1 MNDTPAVRSEV
12 SLKSEDALVLFKLY
26 EEAAEKTKAQAWSQ
40 TTWLLTL
47 NAGIIAFSLD
57 FYANHADTRG
67 ALLIECIA
75 AVVGI
80 VLCLFL
86 IYLLHELG
94 RHLSHY
100 WTTSNQIALAYHP
113 LTAFISKED
122 SEAARAPG
130 CRTPFPKF
138 CRRLQYLT
146 LLFLGAHVGWVCIAI
161 ALLPPHKRL

>member
-100 WTTSNQIALAYHP
+100 STTSDLYTLSHHHP
-113 LTAFISKED
+113 LPISDQRER
-122 SEAARAPG
+122 STPQHTRPSAP
-130 CRTPFPKF
+130 PP
-138 CRRLQYLT
+138 RRS
-146 LLFLGAHVGWVCIAI
+146 
-161 ALLPPHKRL
+161 